1 VEAAVNSLGN
11 VESVAY
17 FWPEIIVGVAFLLV
31 LIFDIVTRG
40 ARHTGS
46 AVIAIAGLAL
56 SIVAAVPLFSAP
68 PTLLF
73 SGMIALDPFA
83 VFIKI
88 FAAAAS
94 IVVILFSMG
103 YKELSARFQ
112 GEFLA
117 TMLATILGAM
127 LFASSTNFVM
137 IYLTL
142 EMLSLPSY
150 ILAGFLRGDSRSSEA
165 GIKYAVFGA
174 AASGAMIFGLS
185 FLYGMTGS
193 LDLFTVRDALA
204 SRGVPPL
211 ALVIPTIFVFAG
223 FAYKISAAP
232 FHMWTP
238 DVYEGASTPIT
249 AFFSVVP
256 KAAGFAAML
265 RFFLSSLS
273 ASPSGTVA
281 IGGIDG
287 VAALAGIDW
296 PLLLAVAAVLTMTLG
311 NLASLRQNNVKRLLA
326 YSSIAH
332 AGYML
337 MGLVLLTD
345 EGVKA
350 VLFYLVV
357 YALMNLG
364 AFLVVI
370 ALSTDRPRETVDD
383 FRGLGWRMP
392 ATALAMAIFLF
403 SLTGIPPFAGFIGK
417 VYLFKAV
424 IAKEYYW
431 LAVIGVLNS
440 VVSLYY
446 YVRIVKAMYLDA
458 PIADTEY
465 REAPAPAAL
474 APAVAVSRIHSV
486 ILVLL
491 AVPSVYFGIRF
502 GLVDAVSELGRSI
515 FLGR

>member
-1 VEAAVNSLGN
+1 MGNLDSLKF
-11 VESVAY
+11 
-17 FWPEIIVGVAFLLV
+17 FWPEIIVALAFIATLLFDVA
-31 LIFDIVTRG
+31 TRG
-40 ARHTGS
+40 KRPTGS
-46 AVIAIAGLAL
+46 AAIAIAGLAL
-56 SIVAAVPLFSAP
+56 AVVASIPLLSAP

-73 SGMIALDPFA
+73 SGMIALDPFG

-88 FAAAAS
+88 FAAVAS

-112 GEFLA
+112 GEYLA
-117 TMLATILGAM
+117 TLLATILGAM
-127 LFASSTNFVM
+127 LFASSTNLVM

-142 EMLSLPSY
+142 EMLSLPAY
-150 ILAGFLRGDSRSSEA
+150 VLAGFLRGDSRSSEA

-174 AASGAMIFGLS
+174 AASGAMIFGFS

-193 LDLFTVRDALA
+193 LDLFAIRDAFLT
-204 SRGVPPL
+204 RGIPPV
-211 ALVIPTIFVFAG
+211 ALIVPTILVFAG

-238 DVYEGASTPIT
+238 DVYEGASTPVT

-265 RFFLSSLS
+265 RFFLSSMTTDTPNGL
-273 ASPSGTVA
+273 VA
-281 IGGIDG
+281 ID
-287 VAALAGIDW
+287 GIDW
-296 PLLLAVAAVLTMTLG
+296 PFLIAIASVFTMTLG

-332 AGYML
+332 AGYMM
-337 MGLVLLTD
+337 MGLVLLTG
-345 EGVKA
+345 EGIKA
-350 VLFYLVV
+350 VLFYLIV

-370 ALSTDRPRETVDD
+370 ALSNGKPREEIEE

-392 ATALAMAIFLF
+392 ATAAAMAIFLF
-403 SLTGIPPFAGFIGK
+403 SLTGLPPFAGFIGK

-424 IAKEYYW
+424 IAKEFYW

-446 YVRIVKAMYLDA
+446 YVRIVKVMYLDSPSDA
-458 PIADTEY
+458 
-465 REAPAPAAL
+465 APAGGL
-474 APAVAVSRIHSV
+474 APMPAVAVSRLHSV
-486 ILVLL
+486 LLVLL

>member
-1 VEAAVNSLGN
+1 VTEALVLGN
-11 VESVAY
+11 QESLRY
-17 FWPEIIVGVAFLLV
+17 FAPEAIVTLAFLAV
-31 LIFDIVTRG
+31 IVFDIVTGGRKRNG
-40 ARHTGS
+40 TA
-46 AVIAIAGLAL
+46 AVAIAGLAL
-56 SIVAAVPLFSAP
+56 AVVAAVPLLTARP
-68 PTLLF
+68 ALLF

-83 VFIKI
+83 AFFKI
-88 FAAAAS
+88 FICAAS
-94 IVVILFSMG
+94 IVIVLISMG
-103 YKELSARFQ
+103 YRELTARFQ
-112 GEFLA
+112 GEFIA
-117 TMLATILGAM
+117 AMLATVLGAM
-127 LFASSTNFVM
+127 LFACSVNMVM

-150 ILAGFLRGDSRSSEA
+150 ILAGFLKGDTRSGEA

-185 FLYGMTGS
+185 FLYGISGS
-193 LDLFTVRDALA
+193 LDLFALRDALDVRA
-204 SRGVPPL
+204 VPTI
-211 ALVIPTIFVFAG
+211 ALLIPTIFVFAG
-223 FAYKISAAP
+223 FAYKISAVP

-238 DVYEGASTPIT
+238 DVYEGTSTPIT

-256 KAAGFAAML
+256 KAAGFAAIA
-265 RFFLSSLS
+265 RFFLSGMTRQT
-273 ASPSGTVA
+273 P
-281 IGGIDG
+281 DG
-287 VAALAGIDW
+287 LVAAAAIDW
-296 PLLLAVAAVLTMTLG
+296 PFLIAIVSVLTMTLG

-357 YALMNLG
+357 YALMNIG

-370 ALSTDRPRETVDD
+370 ALSGERPREEIDD

-392 ATALAMAIFLF
+392 ALGLAMAVFLF
-403 SLTGIPPFAGFIGK
+403 SLTGLPPFAGFIGK

-446 YVRIVKAMYLDA
+446 YVRIVKVMYLDIPAEGAGLA
-458 PIADTEY
+458 PIS
-465 REAPAPAAL
+465 
-474 APAVAVSRIHSV
+474 VSRMHGV
-486 ILVLL
+486 VLALL
-491 AVPSVYFGIRF
+491 AVPTVLFGIRF
-502 GLVDAVSELGRSI
+502 GVVDALTDLGRNL